1 NASWSYKQLL
11 YINTGRPG
19 AECRPMERT
28 DRGKDTR
35 LLNNQPYDESLEVVD
50 AEEVASVYSPTP
62 RSQRQVTSA
71 VLPGGLTGP
80 HRGLT
85 GEEDEEEEE
94 EDSDEEDSDDDD
106 EPSKAPEG
114 AYDPADY
121 ANLPVSTEIKELFQ
135 YITRYTP
142 ESIELDH
149 SLKPFIPDFI
159 PAVGD
164 IDAFLKV
171 PRPDGKA
178 DNLGLLFL
186 DEPNV
191 KQSDPTV
198 LSLWLSEET
207 KQHGAT
213 EKVTSVASPQSNP
226 RAVDSWVES
235 ITALHRSKPPASV
248 QYGRAMPDIDSLMQ
262 EWPAEL
268 EELLG
273 RLQLPPA
280 RLHCSLAQYADAV
293 CGLLDIPVYGSRIQS
308 LHLLFSLYL
317 EFRDSQ
323 HFTRSKTGPQMFLT
337 LNIPLVLFCTL
348 GACLEYLESLQFIC

>member
-1 NASWSYKQLL
+1 
-11 YINTGRPG
+11 
-19 AECRPMERT
+19 MERAGRDIT
-28 DRGKDTR
+28 
-35 LLNNQPYDESLEVVD
+35 LLSNQPYDESLEVID
-50 AEEVASVYSPTP
+50 SEEVASVYCPTP
-62 RSQRQVTSA
+62 RSQRQLESKKSRK
-71 VLPGGLTGP
+71 G
-80 HRGLT
+80 RGLMST
-85 GEEDEEEEE
+85 NSGSDEFDEDQRPLRSNEPTDREPGASPHEEDEEDEEEEE
-94 EDSDEEDSDDDD
+94 EEEDSDDDDSDDDD

-142 ESIELDH
+142 QTIELEH

-171 PRPDGKA
+171 PRPDGKV
-178 DNLGLLFL
+178 DNLGLLVL
-186 DEPNV
+186 DEPSV

-213 EKVTSVASPQSNP
+213 ELKKVTSVACPQSNT
-226 RAVDSWVES
+226 RVVDSWVES
-235 ITALHRSKPPASV
+235 ISALHRSKPPASV

-268 EELLG
+268 EEQLG
-273 RLQLPPA
+273 CLQLPPA
-280 RLHCSLAQYADAV
+280 RLNCSLLQYTDII
-293 CGLLDIPVYGSRIQS
+293 CSLLDIPVYSSRIQS
-308 LHLLFSLYL
+308 LHLLFNLYL

-323 HFTRSKTGPQMFLT
+323 HFTRR
-337 LNIPLVLFCTL
+337 V
-348 GACLEYLESLQFIC
+348 

>member
-1 NASWSYKQLL
+1 
-11 YINTGRPG
+11 
-19 AECRPMERT
+19 MERA
-28 DRGKDTR
+28 DRDKDAR
-35 LLNNQPYDESLEVVD
+35 LLKNQPYDESLEVAD
-50 AEEVASVYSPTP
+50 SEEVASVCSPTP
-62 RSQRQVTSA
+62 RSQRQSRRNRKGRGLMSA
-71 VLPGGLTGP
+71 NSGSDEFDDDHKPLRAIQPTGGLPGLSP
-80 HRGLT
+80 HE
-85 GEEDEEEEE
+85 GEEEEEEEEEE

-106 EPSKAPEG
+106 EPSEAPEG

-135 YITRYTP
+135 YITRYSP
-142 ESIELDH
+142 QSVELEH

-171 PRPDGKA
+171 PRPDGKP
-178 DNLGLLFL
+178 DNLGLLVL
-186 DEPNV
+186 DEPSV

-213 EKVTSVASPQSNP
+213 ELKKVTSVASPQSNP

-235 ITALHRSKPPASV
+235 ISALHRSKPPASV

-268 EELLG
+268 EELLS

-280 RLHCSLAQYADAV
+280 RLNCGLAQYADLV
-293 CGLLDIPVYGSRIQS
+293 CGLLDIPVYSSRIQS

-323 HFTRSKTGPQMFLT
+323 HFTRR
-337 LNIPLVLFCTL
+337 
-348 GACLEYLESLQFIC
+348 A

>member
-1 NASWSYKQLL
+1 
-11 YINTGRPG
+11 
-19 AECRPMERT
+19 MEWT
-28 DRGKDTR
+28 DRGKDTE
-35 LLNNQPYDESLEVVD
+35 LLKNQPYDESLEVID
-50 AEEVASVYSPTP
+50 SEEVLSVYSPTP
-62 RSQRQVTSA
+62 HSHRQVT
-71 VLPGGLTGP
+71 G
-80 HRGLT
+80 RGLMSADSSSDEFDEDHKSQR
-85 GEEDEEEEE
+85 EEDED
-94 EDSDEEDSDDDD
+94 DSDEEDTDDDD
-106 EPSKAPEG
+106 ETGQAPEG

-135 YITRYTP
+135 YITRYSPQTM
-142 ESIELDH
+142 ELEH

-178 DNLGLLFL
+178 DGLGLLVL
-186 DEPNV
+186 DEPSV

-207 KQHGAT
+207 KQHGAA
-213 EKVTSVASPQSNP
+213 KVTSVASPQSNP
-226 RAVDSWVES
+226 RVVDSWVES
-235 ITALHRSKPPASV
+235 ISALHRSKPPASV
-248 QYGRAMPDIDSLMQ
+248 HYSRPDIDGLMQ

-280 RLHCSLAQYADAV
+280 RLHCSLPQYTDII
-293 CGLLDIPVYGSRIQS
+293 CSLLDIPVYSSRIQA

-317 EFRDSQ
+317 EFRDLQ
-323 HFTRSKTGPQMFLT
+323 HFTR
-337 LNIPLVLFCTL
+337 
-348 GACLEYLESLQFIC
+348 

>member
-1 NASWSYKQLL
+1 
-11 YINTGRPG
+11 
-19 AECRPMERT
+19 MERPH
-28 DRGKDTR
+28 RGKDTR
-35 LLNNQPYDESLEVVD
+35 LLKNQPCDEILDVIDS
-50 AEEVASVYSPTP
+50 EEVTSVYSPTP
-62 RSQRQVTSA
+62 RSQRQSESRRSRK
-71 VLPGGLTGP
+71 G
-80 HRGLT
+80 RGLMSANSGSDEFDEDHKPLRANEPT
-85 GEEDEEEEE
+85 GGQAGVSPHEEDEEEEDEE
-94 EDSDEEDSDDDD
+94 EDSDEEDSDDDDD

-135 YITRYTP
+135 YITRYAP
-142 ESIELDH
+142 QSVELEH

-171 PRPDGKA
+171 PRPDGKR
-178 DNLGLLFL
+178 DSLGLLVL
-186 DEPNV
+186 DEPSV

-198 LSLWLSEET
+198 LSLWLSEDS
-207 KQHGAT
+207 KQHGAA
-213 EKVTSVASPQSNP
+213 ELKKVTSVASPQTNP

-235 ITALHRSKPPASV
+235 IGALHRSKPPASV
-248 QYGRAMPDIDSLMQ
+248 QYVRAMPDIDSLMQ

-273 RLQLPPA
+273 RLRLPPA
-280 RLHCSLAQYADAV
+280 RLRCGAAEYADVV

-323 HFTRSKTGPQMFLT
+323 HFTRR
-337 LNIPLVLFCTL
+337 
-348 GACLEYLESLQFIC
+348 A

>member
-1 NASWSYKQLL
+1 
-11 YINTGRPG
+11 
-19 AECRPMERT
+19 MERA

-35 LLNNQPYDESLEVVD
+35 LLKNQPYDESLEVVD
-50 AEEVASVYSPTP
+50 SEEVASVYSPTP
-62 RSQRQVTSA
+62 RSQHQSESRRSRME
-71 VLPGGLTGP
+71 
-80 HRGLT
+80 RGLMSANSDDEDHKPLRAIEPT
-85 GEEDEEEEE
+85 GGQPGASPNEEDEEEEEEEE

-106 EPSKAPEG
+106 EPGDAPEG

-135 YITRYTP
+135 YIIRYTP
-142 ESIELDH
+142 QCAELEH

-178 DNLGLLFL
+178 DSLGLVVL
-186 DEPNV
+186 DEPSV

-213 EKVTSVASPQSNP
+213 ELKKVTSVASPQTNP
-226 RAVDSWVES
+226 RAVDSWVDS
-235 ITALHRSKPPASV
+235 ISALHRSKPPASV

-268 EELLG
+268 EEMLG

-280 RLHCSLAQYADAV
+280 RLQCSLAEYTDIIS
-293 CGLLDIPVYGSRIQS
+293 GLLDIPVYSSRIQS

-323 HFTRSKTGPQMFLT
+323 HFTRR
-337 LNIPLVLFCTL
+337 
-348 GACLEYLESLQFIC
+348 A

>member
-1 NASWSYKQLL
+1 MSASGSDEFDEDQEPLRA
-11 YINTGRPG
+11 IEPTGGQPG
-19 AECRPMERT
+19 VSPR
-28 DRGKDTR
+28 
-35 LLNNQPYDESLEVVD
+35 
-50 AEEVASVYSPTP
+50 EE
-62 RSQRQVTSA
+62 
-71 VLPGGLTGP
+71 
-80 HRGLT
+80 
-85 GEEDEEEEE
+85 EEEEEEEE
-94 EDSDEEDSDDDD
+94 EDSDEDDSDDDD
-106 EPSKAPEG
+106 EPSEAPEG

-135 YITRYTP
+135 YITRYSP
-142 ESIELDH
+142 QCVELEH

-178 DNLGLLFL
+178 DSLGLLVL
-186 DEPNV
+186 GEPSV

-198 LSLWLSEET
+198 LSLWLSEES
-207 KQHGAT
+207 KQHGAA
-213 EKVTSVASPQSNP
+213 ELKKVTSIASPQSNP
-226 RAVDSWVES
+226 RALDSWVES
-235 ITALHRSKPPASV
+235 ISALHRSKPPASV

-280 RLHCSLAQYADAV
+280 RLQCGPARYADII
-293 CGLLDIPVYGSRIQS
+293 CSLLDIPVYSSRIQS

-323 HFTRSKTGPQMFLT
+323 HFTRR
-337 LNIPLVLFCTL
+337 
-348 GACLEYLESLQFIC
+348 A

>member
-1 NASWSYKQLL
+1 
-11 YINTGRPG
+11 
-19 AECRPMERT
+19 MERA

-35 LLNNQPYDESLEVVD
+35 LLKNQPYDESLDVID
-50 AEEVASVYSPTP
+50 SEEVASVCSPTP
-62 RSQRQVTSA
+62 RSQPQSESGRSRK
-71 VLPGGLTGP
+71 G
-80 HRGLT
+80 RGLMSTNSGSDEFDEDHKSLRAKETT
-85 GEEDEEEEE
+85 GGQPGVTPHEEEEDEDEE

-106 EPSKAPEG
+106 EASKAPEG

-135 YITRYTP
+135 YITRYSP
-142 ESIELDH
+142 QSVELEH
-149 SLKPFIPDFI
+149 CLKPFIPDFI

-171 PRPDGKA
+171 PRPDGKT
-178 DNLGLLFL
+178 DGLGLLVL
-186 DEPNV
+186 DEPSV

-198 LSLWLSEET
+198 LSLWLSEES

-213 EKVTSVASPQSNP
+213 ELKKVTSVASPQTNP

-235 ITALHRSKPPASV
+235 ISTLHRYKPPASV
-248 QYGRAMPDIDSLMQ
+248 QYSRAMPDIDSLMQ

-280 RLHCSLAQYADAV
+280 RLNCSPAQYADII
-293 CGLLDIPVYGSRIQS
+293 CSLLDIPVYSSRIQS

-323 HFTRSKTGPQMFLT
+323 HFTRR
-337 LNIPLVLFCTL
+337 
-348 GACLEYLESLQFIC
+348 A

>member
-1 NASWSYKQLL
+1 
-11 YINTGRPG
+11 
-19 AECRPMERT
+19 MERT
-28 DRGKDTR
+28 DRGKDAE
-35 LLNNQPYDESLEVVD
+35 LLKNQPYDESLEVVD
-50 AEEVASVYSPTP
+50 SDEVASVYSPTP
-62 RSQRQVTSA
+62 YSRHQSEPRRKVGSLMSANSSSDEFDEDHKPQRAKEPIGMQPGISQDNE
-71 VLPGGLTGP
+71 
-80 HRGLT
+80 
-85 GEEDEEEEE
+85 EEDEDEDD
-94 EDSDEEDSDDDD
+94 DSDEEETDDDD
-106 EPSKAPEG
+106 DTAHAPDG

-121 ANLPVSTEIKELFQ
+121 ANLPVSNEIKEMFQ

-142 ESIELDH
+142 RKIELNH

-171 PRPDGKA
+171 PRPDGKK
-178 DNLGLLFL
+178 DGLGLVVL
-186 DEPNV
+186 DEPSV

-198 LSLWLSEET
+198 MSLWLSEET

-213 EKVTSVASPQSNP
+213 ELKKVTSVASPQSNP

-235 ITALHRSKPPASV
+235 ISALHRSKPRPA
-248 QYGRAMPDIDSLMQ
+248 LMQ

-280 RLHCSLAQYADAV
+280 RLQCSLSEYTDIV
-293 CGLLDIPVYGSRIQS
+293 CGLLDIPVYASRIQS

-323 HFTRSKTGPQMFLT
+323 HFTRRAHT
-337 LNIPLVLFCTL
+337 
-348 GACLEYLESLQFIC
+348 

>member
-1 NASWSYKQLL
+1 
-11 YINTGRPG
+11 
-19 AECRPMERT
+19 MERAA
-28 DRGKDTR
+28 RGSKDTR
-35 LLNNQPYDESLEVVD
+35 LLTNQPYDESLEVID
-50 AEEVASVYSPTP
+50 SEEVASVYSPTP
-62 RSQRQVTSA
+62 CGGRSQSDSRSTRK
-71 VLPGGLTGP
+71 G
-80 HRGLT
+80 RGLMSANS
-85 GEEDEEEEE
+85 GSDEFDEDHKPLRASEQSGVQPGVNPHEEDEEEEDDEDEEEEE
-94 EDSDEEDSDDDD
+94 EDSDEDDSDDDD

-142 ESIELDH
+142 PSIELEH

-171 PRPDGKA
+171 PRPDGKG
-178 DNLGLLFL
+178 DSLGLLVL
-186 DEPNV
+186 DEPSV
-191 KQSDPTV
+191 KQTDPTV

-213 EKVTSVASPQSNP
+213 ELKKVTSVASPQSNP

-235 ITALHRSKPPASV
+235 ISALHRSKPPASV

-280 RLHCSLAQYADAV
+280 RLQCSLGQYTDII
-293 CGLLDIPVYGSRIQS
+293 CSLLDIPVYNSRVQS

-317 EFRDSQ
+317 EFRDLQ
-323 HFTRSKTGPQMFLT
+323 QVFTRR
-337 LNIPLVLFCTL
+337 
-348 GACLEYLESLQFIC
+348 A

>member
-1 NASWSYKQLL
+1 
-11 YINTGRPG
+11 
-19 AECRPMERT
+19 MERA
-28 DRGKDTR
+28 DRVKGPR
-35 LLNNQPYDESLEVVD
+35 LLKNQPYDESLEVVD
-50 AEEVASVYSPTP
+50 GEEVASVYSPTP
-62 RSQRQVTSA
+62 RGLHQPESSRNRRVRSLMSADSSSDELDEDPKPQRPKEPAGAQ
-71 VLPGGLTGP
+71 PGGSP
-80 HRGLT
+80 N
-85 GEEDEEEEE
+85 EEEEEEEEE
-94 EDSDEEDSDDDD
+94 EDSDEDDTDDDDDDD
-106 EPSKAPEG
+106 EPTEAPEG

-121 ANLPVSTEIKELFQ
+121 ANLPVSTEVRELFQ

-142 ESIELDH
+142 QTIELEH
-149 SLKPFIPDFI
+149 HLKPFIPDFI

-171 PRPDGKA
+171 PRADGKT
-178 DNLGLLFL
+178 DNLGLLVL
-186 DEPNV
+186 DEPSV

-213 EKVTSVASPQSNP
+213 ELKKVTSVASPQANP

-235 ITALHRSKPPASV
+235 IGALHRSKPPASV
-248 QYGRAMPDIDSLMQ
+248 QYGRPMPDIDSLMQ

-268 EELLG
+268 EEQLG

-280 RLHCSLAQYADAV
+280 RLGCGLSQYVDIV
-293 CGLLDIPVYGSRIQS
+293 CALLDIPVYGSRIQA

-323 HFTRSKTGPQMFLT
+323 HFTRR
-337 LNIPLVLFCTL
+337 V
-348 GACLEYLESLQFIC
+348 

>member
-1 NASWSYKQLL
+1 VAPLAPKPYRLIHCSRSLVSLRTVKELDTELL
-11 YINTGRPG
+11 
-19 AECRPMERT
+19 
-28 DRGKDTR
+28 K
-35 LLNNQPYDESLEVVD
+35 NQPYDESLEVID
-50 AEEVASVYSPTP
+50 SEEVLSVYSPTP
-62 RSQRQVTSA
+62 HSHRQVTVTGHPGHRP
-71 VLPGGLTGP
+71 VLG
-80 HRGLT
+80 RGA
-85 GEEDEEEEE
+85 EEDEEEDED
-94 EDSDEEDSDDDD
+94 DSDEEDTDDDD
-106 EPSKAPEG
+106 ETGQAPEG

-135 YITRYTP
+135 YITRYSPQTM
-142 ESIELDH
+142 ELEH

-178 DNLGLLFL
+178 DGLGLLVL
-186 DEPNV
+186 DEPSV

-207 KQHGAT
+207 KQHGA
-213 EKVTSVASPQSNP
+213 KVTSVASPQSNP
-226 RAVDSWVES
+226 RVVDSWVES
-235 ITALHRSKPPASV
+235 ISALHRSKPPASV
-248 QYGRAMPDIDSLMQ
+248 HYSRPDIDGLMQ

-280 RLHCSLAQYADAV
+280 RLHCSLPQYTDII
-293 CGLLDIPVYGSRIQS
+293 CSLLDIPVYSSRIQA

-317 EFRDSQ
+317 EFRDLQ
-323 HFTRSKTGPQMFLT
+323 HFTPCRVVTAEVNMTKFPKREV
-337 LNIPLVLFCTL
+337 NICTNTP
-348 GACLEYLESLQFIC
+348 

>member
-1 NASWSYKQLL
+1 
-11 YINTGRPG
+11 
-19 AECRPMERT
+19 MERA
-28 DRGKDTR
+28 DRGRDTR
-35 LLNNQPYDESLEVVD
+35 VLKNQPYDESLEAVESD
-50 AEEVASVYSPTP
+50 EEASVCSPPP
-62 RSQRQVTSA
+62 RSQHQSESRLRRRGCGLMSA
-71 VLPGGLTGP
+71 NSSSDEFDEDHKHQRAAEPINGQPGVSP
-80 HRGLT
+80 N
-85 GEEDEEEEE
+85 EEEEEEEEE
-94 EDSDEEDSDDDD
+94 EDSDEEDTDDDG
-106 EPSKAPEG
+106 EAPEG

-142 ESIELDH
+142 QSVELEH

-171 PRPDGKA
+171 PRPDGKS
-178 DNLGLLFL
+178 DGLGLLVL
-186 DEPNV
+186 DEPSV

-213 EKVTSVASPQSNP
+213 ELKKVTSVASPQSNP
-226 RAVDSWVES
+226 RVVDSWVES
-235 ITALHRSKPPASV
+235 IIALHRSKPPASV
-248 QYGRAMPDIDSLMQ
+248 QYVRPMPDIDSLMQ

-273 RLQLPPA
+273 CLQLPPA
-280 RLHCSLAQYADAV
+280 HLYCNLAEYTDAV
-293 CGLLDIPVYGSRIQS
+293 CSLLDVPVYRSRIQS

-323 HFTRSKTGPQMFLT
+323 HFTRR
-337 LNIPLVLFCTL
+337 V
-348 GACLEYLESLQFIC
+348 